1 MFDSSRTA
9 NAAVIILQGLDDKP
23 LPDDL
28 AGNLYSWI
36 ADLADDSIDNND
48 GLKEVRGYIHV
59 INNVLA

>member
-9 NAAVIILQGLDDKP
+9 NAAAIILQGLDDKP

-48 GLKEVRGYIHV
+48 GLKEVRGDIHV

>member
-1 MFDSSRTA
+1 M
-9 NAAVIILQGLDDKP
+9 IILQGLDDKP

-28 AGNLYSWI
+28 GGNFYSWI

-48 GLKEVRGYIHV
+48 GLKEVRGDIHV